1 MISVI
6 YTVIY
11 YILPNIQIPTYQQLN
26 IESDKYSKYEEI
38 EVRINNIDETQI
50 EVNEINFKTFSQVK
64 EHISKIIQQI
74 EEDKQK
80 YESSY
85 ESRTQ
90 YITMMEF
97 KLMEKFDSEAQERV
111 DVERRLTSLV
121 DEKFSLLRNELSKES
136 KNRNE
141 SVENFT
147 FYLESEVPKI
157 VDQMKTEQMERED
170 SDNHI
175 NKVVNDE
182 FSK

>member
-1 MISVI
+1 M
-6 YTVIY
+6 
-11 YILPNIQIPTYQQLN
+11 
-26 IESDKYSKYEEI
+26 EE
-38 EVRINNIDETQI
+38 RHL
-50 EVNEINFKTFSQVK
+50 EVNEINFKNFSAVK
-64 EHISKIIQQI
+64 EHISKIIQSI

-97 KLMEKFDSEAQERV
+97 KLMERFDSESQERK
-111 DVERRLTSLV
+111 DMERRLLGVV
-121 DEKFSLLRNELSKES
+121 DEKHSILRNELAKEA

-157 VDQMKTEQMERED
+157 VEQMKGEQIDRED
-170 SDNHI
+170 GDTNV
-175 NKVVNDE
+175 NKTISDE
-182 FSK
+182 FNK

>member
-1 MISVI
+1 M
-6 YTVIY
+6 
-11 YILPNIQIPTYQQLN
+11 
-26 IESDKYSKYEEI
+26 EE
-38 EVRINNIDETQI
+38 RHL
-50 EVNEINFKTFSQVK
+50 EVNEINFKNFSAVK
-64 EHISKIIQQI
+64 EQISKIIQSI

-97 KLMEKFDSEAQERV
+97 KLMERFDSESQERK
-111 DVERRLTSLV
+111 DMERRLLGVV
-121 DEKFSLLRNELSKES
+121 DEKHSILRNELAKES

-157 VDQMKTEQMERED
+157 IEQMKGEQFDREEGD
-170 SDNHI
+170 TNV
-175 NKVVNDE
+175 NKTISDE
-182 FSK
+182 FNK

>member
-1 MISVI
+1 M
-6 YTVIY
+6 
-11 YILPNIQIPTYQQLN
+11 
-26 IESDKYSKYEEI
+26 
-38 EVRINNIDETQI
+38 NNIDERQV

-64 EHISKIIQQI
+64 EQISKIIQSI

-90 YITMMEF
+90 YITMLEF
-97 KLMEKFDSEAQERV
+97 KLMEKFDSESQDRK
-111 DVERRLTSLV
+111 DMERRLFGLV
-121 DEKFSLLRNELSKES
+121 DERFSILKNELAKES

-157 VDQMKTEQMERED
+157 VDQMKGEQMEREEG
-170 SDNHI
+170 DNNI
-175 NKVVNDE
+175 NKVISDE
-182 FSK
+182 FTK

>member
-1 MISVI
+1 
-6 YTVIY
+6 
-11 YILPNIQIPTYQQLN
+11 
-26 IESDKYSKYEEI
+26 
-38 EVRINNIDETQI
+38 
-50 EVNEINFKTFSQVK
+50 VNEINFKTFSQVK
-64 EHISKIIQQI
+64 EQVSKIIQSI

-97 KLMEKFDSEAQERV
+97 KLMEKFDNEAQERK
-111 DVERRLTSLV
+111 DMDRRLTSLV
-121 DEKFSLLRNELSKES
+121 DEKFSILKNELSKES

-157 VDQMKTEQMERED
+157 VDQMKNEQIDRED
-170 SDNHI
+170 GDNQI
-175 NKVVNDE
+175 NKVINDE
-182 FSK
+182 FAK

>member
-1 MISVI
+1 M
-6 YTVIY
+6 
-11 YILPNIQIPTYQQLN
+11 
-26 IESDKYSKYEEI
+26 EE
-38 EVRINNIDETQI
+38 RHL
-50 EVNEINFKTFSQVK
+50 EVNEINFKNFSAVK
-64 EHISKIIQQI
+64 EQISKIIQSI

-97 KLMEKFDSEAQERV
+97 KLMERFDSESQERK
-111 DVERRLTSLV
+111 DMERRLLGVV
-121 DEKFSLLRNELSKES
+121 DEKHSILRNELAKEA

-157 VDQMKTEQMERED
+157 VEQMKGEQIDRED
-170 SDNHI
+170 GDTNV
-175 NKVVNDE
+175 NKTISDE
-182 FSK
+182 FNK

>member
-1 MISVI
+1 M
-6 YTVIY
+6 
-11 YILPNIQIPTYQQLN
+11 
-26 IESDKYSKYEEI
+26 
-38 EVRINNIDETQI
+38 DERNI
-50 EVNEINFKTFSQVK
+50 EVNEINFKNFSAVK
-64 EHISKIIQQI
+64 EQITKIIQSI

-97 KLMEKFDSEAQERV
+97 KLMEKFDGESQERK
-111 DVERRLTSLV
+111 DMERRLHGLV
-121 DEKFSLLRNELSKES
+121 DEKFSILKNELSKEG

-157 VDQMKTEQMERED
+157 VEQMKGEQIDREEGD
-170 SDNHI
+170 ESI
-175 NKVVNDE
+175 NNSISDE
-182 FSK
+182 FNKY